1 VVVEPDTP
9 VLSVVANNRLH
20 VILIHIIIYISMIE
34 YIYIDMCITYTIL
47 H

>member
-1 VVVEPDTP
+1 
-9 VLSVVANNRLH
+9 
-20 VILIHIIIYISMIE
+20 LIHIIIYISMIE